1 MATQEEAS
9 GAGAGA
15 AAPTVGLALRGSKSS
30 THLLRWALA
39 RFGAKDDDDSAAA
52 PAFRLIHVLTPV
64 RTVPTP
70 RMLRPLIPVFLLTFL
85 SSCLN
90 RFQSFSPLAHYV
102 FVEMFLCGLAPVGNY
117 IPIDK
122 ACDNIAEGYLKE
134 VWVKAQRMLAR
145 CKSMCDEN
153 KVPACLLRVAIFYT
167 TKCIPVSCL
176 F

>member
-9 GAGAGA
+9 GAGAVA

-30 THLLRWALA
+30 THVLRWALA

-52 PAFRLIHVLTPV
+52 PAFKLIHVLTPV

-70 RMLRPLIPVFLLTFL
+70 RMLRPLIPVFLLTPVSEFFTACSL
-85 SSCLN
+85 RVCGNVSMW
-90 RFQSFSPLAHYV
+90 F
-102 FVEMFLCGLAPVGNY
+102 CGLAPVGNY

-122 ACDNIAEGYLKE
+122 ACDNIAEGYVTE

-145 CKSMCDEN
+145 CKSMCD
-153 KVPACLLRVAIFYT
+153 
-167 TKCIPVSCL
+167 
-176 F
+176 